1 MMTETFP
8 SYRQGL
14 KDSQHPLYKAAWI
27 IFGEKMDLKFAAK
40 ELEAQK
46 GQVVPFLMELANTPE
61 LERESSLGSGH
72 APPNALRLLG
82 RWQVVEALPRLL
94 HILQNEDWDTNIHE
108 AAVTALEK
116 MGPVALD
123 PVLAIAE
130 KAEDQADRVTM
141 ASILSFAGKGDSR
154 AYAFIKTL
162 FDEQKTDWDI
172 RFVAESL
179 LACDRD
185 AAIVLLEERI
195 RRGKYGKAL
204 RKTLEGYIADA
215 RAGEFERDDDN

>member
-1 MMTETFP
+1 MTDTAP
-8 SYRQGL
+8 TYRQAL

-27 IFGEKMDLKFAAK
+27 IFGEKMNLKFAAK

-46 GQVVPFLMELANTPE
+46 EQVIPFLMEIANTSE
-61 LERESSLGSGH
+61 LESESSLGSGH

-82 RWQVVEALPRLL
+82 RWRVVEALPRLL
-94 HILQNEDWDTNIHE
+94 HILEHDDWDTNIHE

-116 MGPVALD
+116 MGPAALE

-130 KAEDQADRVTM
+130 KATESADRITL
-141 ASILSFAGKGDSR
+141 ASILSFAGKGDPR

-172 RFVAESL
+172 RFVSESL

-185 AAIVLLEERI
+185 AAIALLEERI
-195 RRGKYGKAL
+195 RRGKYNKAL
-204 RKTLEGYIADA
+204 RKILEGYIADA
-215 RAGEFERDDDN
+215 RSGEFDRDDDD